1 MISITL
7 CRMMQEE
14 TIMIKSEWKNL
25 FQNPIL
31 VVVMAAILMIPT
43 IYAGLF
49 LGSMWDPYGE
59 LDQLP
64 VAVVNQDRPVEYNER
79 TLEIGNDLVNTM
91 KEDMTLDFHF
101 TSEADAMEGLQNG
114 TYYMVVKIPE
124 DFSKS
129 ASSVTDEDPNVM
141 ELTYET
147 NPGTNYVA
155 SKLGES
161 AMVKMEASIQKSVT
175 ETYAKAFMEQ
185 LTEVGDKLKEAADGT
200 EDLYDGEVKVA
211 DGVKELH
218 DGSQAL
224 YEGTS
229 DLASGAGALKE
240 GTQSALNGAG
250 ELVNGAD
257 QLTSGASELS
267 TGAKSL
273 ADGSVTLADGAAK
286 LANGASSVS
295 AGASKVAEGASAL
308 KNGLSTLNANTSAL
322 LTGAAQLSGGLAQ
335 LNQSM
340 NADTTTASLSS
351 LLKGSADMKNG
362 LQTTSDGLSGI
373 VAGYSTVGNV
383 SSEDF
388 NATVDQLK
396 STYGA
401 DSDAVAA
408 YTTLY
413 SKYQNLNDSYQGLYT
428 KYQAFLGSVTAIKDG
443 MATLSSKYAELDAG
457 LNTLAT
463 NLSVASTGIAQLN
476 GGATNLSTGLK
487 SYTDGVASAAAGAV
501 TLSDG
506 ANTLANG
513 ANELSGKMVALS
525 SGASNLAQGSSKLS
539 EGAGTLYSGTVS
551 LKEGS
556 TKLADGVQSLD
567 SGAASLKA
575 GSDELQ
581 SGAGKLND
589 GTEEL
594 KDGIPELTDGTQE
607 LMDGLND
614 GAAEIAEAN
623 LGDEQAEMFADP
635 IDTAEVQMSKV
646 ENNGHAMAAYM
657 MSVGLWVC
665 CLAFCLMYP
674 LTEYHGK
681 LKNGLTWWLSK
692 ESVLA
697 LLAATSAVVLV
708 VCLHVFNGFEPVR
721 WQETILAAVIAAE
734 AFMAIMYF
742 FNVLLGKVGSFLMLI
757 FMVLQLAG
765 SAGTYPIELSGRLAQ
780 KLHWYVPFTYTVEAF
795 RSTISGGGPIRN
807 YLIYLIMLFFL
818 FSGMTIVLF
827 QVRARRLKEGKQTL
841 YTYMETYGII

>member
-1 MISITL
+1 
-7 CRMMQEE
+7 
-14 TIMIKSEWKNL
+14 MIKSEWKNL
-25 FQNPIL
+25 FKNPIL
-31 VVVMAAILMIPT
+31 VVVMVAILMIPT

-64 VAVVNQDRPVEYNER
+64 VAVVNLDQPVEYDGK
-79 TLEIGNDLVNTM
+79 TLEIGNDLVETM
-91 KEDMTLDFHF
+91 KEDMTLDFNF
-101 TSEADAMEGLQNG
+101 TSEEDAKTGLKNG
-114 TYYMVVKIPE
+114 TYYMVVTIPE
-124 DFSKS
+124 GFSEA
-129 ASSVTDEDPNVM
+129 ASSVTEKNPEIM
-141 ELTYET
+141 QLMYET

-185 LTEVGDKLKEAADGT
+185 LSEVGDKLQEAADGT
-200 EDLYDGEVKVA
+200 KELYDGEVKVA
-211 DGVKELH
+211 DGVDALN
-218 DGSQAL
+218 DGSNAL
-224 YEGTS
+224 YQGTS
-229 DLASGAGALKE
+229 DLANGAGTLKE
-240 GTQSALNGAG
+240 GTQTALNGAG

-257 QLTSGASELS
+257 KLSSGAADLN

-295 AGASKVAEGASAL
+295 TGASKVAEGATTL
-308 KNGLSTLNANTSAL
+308 KNGLSTLNANSAAL
-322 LTGAAQLSGGLAQ
+322 LAGATQLSGGLAQ
-335 LNQSM
+335 LNQSI
-340 NADTTTASLSS
+340 NVGGLTSGLPELIAASGNI
-351 LLKGSADMKNG
+351 KTGI
-362 LQTTSDGLSGI
+362 QTTSDRVNGI
-373 VAGYSTVGNV
+373 VTNYSSVGDV
-383 SSEDF
+383 SSEDLSETL
-388 NATVDQLK
+388 NRLK
-396 STYGA
+396 STYGES
-401 DSDAVAA
+401 SDAATA
-408 YTTLY
+408 YADLY
-413 SKYQNLNDSYQGLYT
+413 GKYQSMYGSYQGLNAQY
-428 KYQAFLGSVTAIKDG
+428 KSFLGSVTSVRDG
-443 MATLSSKYAELDAG
+443 LSELSLNYNKFDENLNKG
-457 LNTLAT
+457 LGSLAPA
-463 NLSVASTGIAQLN
+463 LSGASAGIAQLN
-476 GGATNLSTGLK
+476 TGAANLSAGLK

-506 ANTLANG
+506 ATTLANG
-513 ANELSGKMVALS
+513 ANELSGKMVTLS
-525 SGASNLAQGSSKLS
+525 TGASNLAQGSNKLS
-539 EGAGTLYSGTVS
+539 EGAGNLYTGTVS

-556 TKLADGVQSLD
+556 TKLANGVQSLD

-581 SGAGKLND
+581 SGAGKLKD
-589 GTEEL
+589 GTKEL

-607 LMDGLND
+607 LMDGLGD
-614 GAAEIAEAN
+614 GAIEIANAN
-623 LGDEQAEMFADP
+623 LGDQQAEMFANP
-635 IDTAEVQMSKV
+635 VDTTESQMSTV
-646 ENNGHAMAAYM
+646 ANNGHAMAAYM

-681 LKNGLTWWLSK
+681 LKNGLSWWLSK

-697 LLAATSAVVLV
+697 LLAAASAVILV
-708 VCLHVFNGFEPVR
+708 VCLHIFNGFAPAR
-721 WQETILAAVIAAE
+721 WADTIIAAVIAAE

-795 RSTISGGGPIRN
+795 RSTISGGGSIKT
-807 YLIYLIMLFFL
+807 YLIYLILLFVL
-818 FSGMTIVLF
+818 FSGMTIILF
-827 QVRARRLKEGKQTL
+827 QFRAKRLSEGKQTL

>member
-1 MISITL
+1 
-7 CRMMQEE
+7 
-14 TIMIKSEWKNL
+14 MIKSEWKNL
-25 FQNPIL
+25 FKNPIL

-64 VAVVNQDRPVEYNER
+64 VAVVNLDQPVEYDGK
-79 TLEIGNDLVNTM
+79 TLEIGNDLVETM
-91 KEDMTLDFHF
+91 KEDMTLDFNF
-101 TSEADAMEGLQNG
+101 TSEEDAKTGLKNG
-114 TYYMVVKIPE
+114 TYYMVVTIPE
-124 DFSKS
+124 GFSEA
-129 ASSVTDEDPNVM
+129 ASSVTEKNPEIM
-141 ELTYET
+141 QLMYET

-161 AMVKMEASIQKSVT
+161 ALVKMEASIQKSVT

-185 LTEVGDKLKEAADGT
+185 LSEVGDKLQEAADGT
-200 EDLYDGEVKVA
+200 KDLYDGEVKVA
-211 DGVKELH
+211 DGVDALN
-218 DGSQAL
+218 DGSNAL
-224 YEGTS
+224 YQGTS
-229 DLASGAGALKE
+229 DLANGAGTLKE
-240 GTQSALNGAG
+240 GTQTALNGAG

-257 QLTSGASELS
+257 KLSSGAADLN

-295 AGASKVAEGASAL
+295 TGASKVAEGATTL
-308 KNGLSTLNANTSAL
+308 KNGLSTLNANSAAL
-322 LTGAAQLSGGLAQ
+322 LAGATQLSGGLAQ
-335 LNQSM
+335 LNQSI
-340 NADTTTASLSS
+340 NVGGLTSGLPELIAAS
-351 LLKGSADMKNG
+351 GNIKNG
-362 LQTTSDGLSGI
+362 IQKTSDGVNGI
-373 VAGYSTVGNV
+373 VTNYSTVGDV
-383 SSEDF
+383 SSEDLSETL
-388 NATVDQLK
+388 NRLK
-396 STYGA
+396 STYGES
-401 DSDAVAA
+401 SDAATA
-408 YTTLY
+408 YADLY
-413 SKYQNLNDSYQGLYT
+413 GKYQSMYGSYQGLNAQY
-428 KYQAFLGSVTAIKDG
+428 KSFLGSVTSVRDG
-443 MATLSSKYAELDAG
+443 LSELSLNYNKFDESLNKG
-457 LNTLAT
+457 LGSLAPA
-463 NLSVASTGIAQLN
+463 LSGASAGIAQLN
-476 GGATNLSTGLK
+476 TGAANLSAGLK

-506 ANTLANG
+506 ATTLANG
-513 ANELSGKMVALS
+513 TNELSGKMATLS
-525 SGASNLAQGSSKLS
+525 TGASNLAQGSNKLS
-539 EGAGTLYSGTVS
+539 EGAGNLYTGTVS

-556 TKLADGVQSLD
+556 TKLANGVQSLD

-581 SGAGKLND
+581 SGAGKLKD
-589 GTEEL
+589 GTKEL

-607 LMDGLND
+607 LMDGLGD
-614 GAAEIAEAN
+614 GAAEIASAN
-623 LGDEQAEMFADP
+623 LGDQQAEMFANP
-635 IDTAEVQMSKV
+635 VDTTESQMSTV
-646 ENNGHAMAAYM
+646 ANNGHAMAAYM

-681 LKNGLTWWLSK
+681 LKNGLSWWLSK

-697 LLAATSAVVLV
+697 LLAAASAVILV
-708 VCLHVFNGFEPVR
+708 VCLHIFNGFAPAR
-721 WQETILAAVIAAE
+721 WADTIIAAVIAAE

-795 RSTISGGGPIRN
+795 RSTISGGGSIKT
-807 YLIYLIMLFFL
+807 YLIYLILLFVL
-818 FSGMTIVLF
+818 FSGMTIILF
-827 QVRARRLKEGKQTL
+827 QFRAKRLSEGKQTL

>member
-1 MISITL
+1 
-7 CRMMQEE
+7 
-14 TIMIKSEWKNL
+14 MIKSEWKNL

-64 VAVVNQDRPVEYNER
+64 VAVVNLDQPVEYDGK
-79 TLEIGNDLVNTM
+79 TLEIGNDLVETM
-91 KEDMTLDFHF
+91 KEDMTLDFNF
-101 TSEADAMEGLQNG
+101 TSEEDAKTGLKNE
-114 TYYMVVKIPE
+114 TYYMVVTIPE
-124 DFSKS
+124 GFSEA
-129 ASSVTDEDPNVM
+129 ASSVTEKNPEIM
-141 ELTYET
+141 QLMYET

-185 LTEVGDKLKEAADGT
+185 LSEVGDKLQEAADGT
-200 EDLYDGEVKVA
+200 KDLYDGEVKVA
-211 DGVKELH
+211 DGVDALN
-218 DGSQAL
+218 DGSNAL
-224 YEGTS
+224 YQGTS
-229 DLASGAGALKE
+229 DLANGAGTLKE
-240 GTQSALNGAG
+240 GTQTALNGAG

-257 QLTSGASELS
+257 KLSSGAADLN

-295 AGASKVAEGASAL
+295 TGASKVAEGATTL
-308 KNGLSTLNANTSAL
+308 KNGLSTLNANSAAL
-322 LTGAAQLSGGLAQ
+322 LAGATQLSGGLAQ

-340 NADTTTASLSS
+340 SSDTTTSSLTTLISGSASMKSGLQATSNGLNGIVASAVSVSSVESVPNKSIALDQLKENLKDGFNADTAYNDLYNNYNDLYNSY
-351 LLKGSADMKNG
+351 SA
-362 LQTTSDGLSGI
+362 L
-373 VAGYSTVGNV
+373 
-383 SSEDF
+383 
-388 NATVDQLK
+388 
-396 STYGA
+396 YG
-401 DSDAVAA
+401 
-408 YTTLY
+408 
-413 SKYQNLNDSYQGLYT
+413 SYQTLNAN
-428 KYQAFLGSVTAIKDG
+428 YQKLLGSVTSVRDG
-443 MATLSSKYAELDAG
+443 LSELSLNYNKFDENLNKG
-457 LNTLAT
+457 LGSLAPA
-463 NLSVASTGIAQLN
+463 LSGASAGIAQLN
-476 GGATNLSTGLK
+476 TGAANLSAGLK

-506 ANTLANG
+506 ATTLANG
-513 ANELSGKMVALS
+513 ANELSGKMATLS
-525 SGASNLAQGSSKLS
+525 TGASNLAQGSNKLS
-539 EGAGTLYSGTVS
+539 EGAGNLYTGTVS

-556 TKLADGVQSLD
+556 TKLANGVQSLD

-581 SGAGKLND
+581 SGAGKLKD
-589 GTEEL
+589 GTKEL

-607 LMDGLND
+607 LMDGLGD
-614 GAAEIAEAN
+614 GAAEIASAN
-623 LGDEQAEMFADP
+623 LGDQQAEMFANP
-635 IDTAEVQMSKV
+635 VDTTESQMSTV
-646 ENNGHAMAAYM
+646 ANNGHAMAAYM

-681 LKNGLTWWLSK
+681 LKNGLSWWLSK

-697 LLAATSAVVLV
+697 LLAAASAVILV
-708 VCLHVFNGFEPVR
+708 VCLHIFNGFAPAR
-721 WQETILAAVIAAE
+721 WADTIIAAVIAAE

-795 RSTISGGGPIRN
+795 RSTISGGGSIKT
-807 YLIYLIMLFFL
+807 YLIYLILLFVL
-818 FSGMTIVLF
+818 FSGMTIILF
-827 QVRARRLKEGKQTL
+827 QFRAKRLSEGKQTL